1 MSARKRTGGGVE
13 QQIDENIRRV
23 YQEAL
28 EEQVPDRFTQLL
40 EQLRMQDKTA
50 SGSDAG
56 KREARK

>member
-40 EQLRMQDKTA
+40 EQLRMQDKTT